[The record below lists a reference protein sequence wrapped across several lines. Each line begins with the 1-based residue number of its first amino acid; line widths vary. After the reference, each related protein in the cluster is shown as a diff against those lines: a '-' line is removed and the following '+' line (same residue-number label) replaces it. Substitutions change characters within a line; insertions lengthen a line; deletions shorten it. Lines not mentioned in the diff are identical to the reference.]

1 MLIKLENS
9 IENEF
14 YFESLF
20 ILASV
25 IENHTKN
32 IMKKMTEKPR
42 ISFEDSIE
50 FLFEEKLISKKLYH
64 KLHNWKEN
72 RNNLVH
78 NLILETIDEENLY
91 CIVLEGKETLN
102 ILKEETNV

>member
-1 MLIKLENS
+1 MLKKLEHS
-9 IENEF
+9 IKNEF

-25 IENHTKN
+25 IENRTKN
-32 IMKKMTEKPR
+32 IMKKTNNSKSR

-50 FLFEEKLISKKLYH
+50 FLFEKNIISKSLYH
-64 KLHNWKEN
+64 KLHNWREK

-78 NLILETIDEENLY
+78 NLVLKTIDEEKL
-91 CIVLEGKETLN
+91 
-102 ILKEETNV
+102 